1 MRFAEEAGRC
11 LRSSRMERGT
21 QEDAAGADRS
31 WRRRRQGKG
40 KGRITGQKIT
50 ESKFLQFLA
59 ELDPEFIH
67 PLVEAVPSGEI
78 TISETIEKRWEI
90 VVDIFTTARY
100 ATPPEF
106 WQDVARNLPDI
117 TREISEGKTPEEKL
131 KIANKNVNEVVNVW
145 PYTLVG
151 VLNENIMKEAVNGAP
166 PVHAVAVSLNKLW
179 LYTPIGWLVN
189 QIAPLILG

>member
-78 TISETIEKRWEI
+78 TISETIEKRWVNFSSCDKAAETPRKLLLI
-90 VVDIFTTARY
+90 SLPRP
-100 ATPPEF
+100 AT
-106 WQDVARNLPDI
+106 QRLLNSGKMLPG
-117 TREISEGKTPEEKL
+117 TC
-131 KIANKNVNEVVNVW
+131 
-145 PYTLVG
+145 
-151 VLNENIMKEAVNGAP
+151 
-166 PVHAVAVSLNKLW
+166 
-179 LYTPIGWLVN
+179 
-189 QIAPLILG
+189 LILRGKSVRARPPRKS